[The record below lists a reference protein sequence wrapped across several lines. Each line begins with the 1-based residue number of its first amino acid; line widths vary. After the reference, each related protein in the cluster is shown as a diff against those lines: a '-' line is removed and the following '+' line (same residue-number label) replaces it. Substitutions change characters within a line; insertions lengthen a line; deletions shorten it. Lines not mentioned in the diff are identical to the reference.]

1 MKHTNNVFSFDA
13 ETNGLYGQAF
23 SLAAIVYDANWQLL
37 STFLARCPIA
47 WETDGWVKENVLPH
61 LEGLKETHEDYTAM
75 LKDFAEF
82 YKQWKNGADI
92 VFHMGVPVES
102 KVLRDMVEQWHI
114 GMRDGPY
121 PAKDLVGYLD
131 MAGEDPTSVD
141 SYVKKHDLEV
151 TDYGTTHNPLYD
163 AEVAAKVYL
172 HIVYNKQ

>member
-1 MKHTNNVFSFDA
+1 
-13 ETNGLYGQAF
+13 
-23 SLAAIVYDANWQLL
+23 
-37 STFLARCPIA
+37 
-47 WETDGWVKENVLPH
+47 
-61 LEGLKETHEDYTAM
+61 
-75 LKDFAEF
+75 
-82 YKQWKNGADI
+82 
-92 VFHMGVPVES
+92 
-102 KVLRDMVEQWHI
+102 
-114 GMRDGPY
+114 MRDGPY